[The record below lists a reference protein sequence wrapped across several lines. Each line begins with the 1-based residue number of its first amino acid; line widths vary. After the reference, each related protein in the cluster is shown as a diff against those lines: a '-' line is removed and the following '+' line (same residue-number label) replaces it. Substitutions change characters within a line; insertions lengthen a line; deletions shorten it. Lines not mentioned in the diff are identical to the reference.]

1 VGKLMTEDKER
12 SHDLLDIIEGLVDN
26 LQETNNAN
34 TDMLHSVNLSL
45 VKVSEALPEIKNVSE
60 KVQRLDT
67 ESIISEVR
75 TISTNLKIVVAIIS
89 ILVSLGL
96 IIFGLNVSKAENN
109 IVNGVSTKIE
119 KIFDD
124 RINRIEKDII
134 LLEDRKDK

>member
-1 VGKLMTEDKER
+1 MTEDKER

-26 LQETNNAN
+26 LQETNSAN

-45 VKVSEALPEIKNVSE
+45 VKVSESLPEIKNVSE

>member
-1 VGKLMTEDKER
+1 VDKLMTEDKER

-134 LLEDRKDK
+134 ILEDRKNK

>member
-1 VGKLMTEDKER
+1 VGKLMAEDKER

>member
-1 VGKLMTEDKER
+1 MTEDKER

-89 ILVSLGL
+89 ILISLGL

>member
-1 VGKLMTEDKER
+1 MTEDKER
-12 SHDLLDIIEGLVDN
+12 SHDLLNIIEGLVDN

-45 VKVSEALPEIKNVSE
+45 VKVSESLPEIKNVSE

>member
-1 VGKLMTEDKER
+1 MTEDKER

-45 VKVSEALPEIKNVSE
+45 VKVSESLPEIKNVSE

>member
-1 VGKLMTEDKER
+1 MTEDKER

-26 LQETNNAN
+26 LQETNSAN

>member
-1 VGKLMTEDKER
+1 MTEDKER
-12 SHDLLDIIEGLVDN
+12 SHDLLNIIEGLVDN

>member
-1 VGKLMTEDKER
+1 MTEDKER

-34 TDMLHSVNLSL
+34 TDMLHSVNLSF

-134 LLEDRKDK
+134 ILEDRKNK

>member
-1 VGKLMTEDKER
+1 MTEDKER

-124 RINRIEKDII
+124 RINRIEQDII
-134 LLEDRKDK
+134 LLEDKKGNK

>member
-1 VGKLMTEDKER
+1 VGKLMAEDKER

-45 VKVSEALPEIKNVSE
+45 VKVLEALPEIKNVSE

>member
-1 VGKLMTEDKER
+1 MTEDKER

>member
-1 VGKLMTEDKER
+1 MAEDKER

-45 VKVSEALPEIKNVSE
+45 VKVLEALPEIKNVSE